1 MSKYNIVMRQKN
13 QSSTYDDLYPESL
26 DTQIKISKDT
36 TGLTSQNVSQ
46 ALMELN
52 NKIGESGGGDY
63 LPLTGGN
70 IRGNVNIEGNFGFL
84 KNSEATATEP
94 KIAFELNGSHINVT
108 NSGTKF
114 VLQSDYANY
123 PLAAISKRSGNG
135 SNSIT
140 IPTSFKADFLIYY
153 ADSGGLTEG
162 VFMYSISKGIYSITL
177 SNEQINGSNLNIS
190 ATSSQIKIT
199 FNSVGEFSADR
210 FNSGLTKY
218 CVYYIGAS

>member
-1 MSKYNIVMRQKN
+1 MSKYNITMKQK
-13 QSSTYDDLYPESL
+13 SDSDYDELYPESL
-26 DTQIKISKDT
+26 DTQIKLSKDT
-36 TGLTSQNVSQ
+36 TGFTGTNVSQ
-46 ALMELN
+46 VLMELN

-70 IRGNVNIEGNFGFL
+70 IRGNVNIEGSLGFL
-84 KNSEATATEP
+84 KAEATEP
-94 KIAFELNGSHINVT
+94 KIKLELNGAHINVT
-108 NSGTKF
+108 NSGSEF
-114 VLQSDYANY
+114 VLQSGYVNY
-123 PLAAISKRSGNG
+123 PLVAISKRSGNG

-177 SNEQINGSNLNIS
+177 GNEQINGSNLNIS

-199 FNSVGEFSADR
+199 FNSVGEFSANR
-210 FNSGLTKY
+210 FNSGLTEY
-218 CVYYIGAS
+218 CVYIVGVS

>member
-1 MSKYNIVMRQKN
+1 MSKYNITMKQKN

-36 TGLTSQNVSQ
+36 TGLTSQTVSQ

-52 NKIGESGGGDY
+52 NKIGESGGDY

-70 IRGNVNIEGNFGFL
+70 IRGNVNIEGDFGFL
-84 KNSEATATEP
+84 VNSEATEP
-94 KIAFELNGSHINVT
+94 EIAFKLNGNRLNVA
-108 NSGTKF
+108 NSETAF
-114 VLQSDYANY
+114 VLQSNYVNY
-123 PLAAISKRSGNG
+123 PLAAIYKRSGNG

-153 ADSGGLTEG
+153 ADSGGLVEG

-177 SNEQINGSNLNIS
+177 GNEQIHGSNLNIR

-199 FNSVGEFSADR
+199 FNSRGEFSAER
-210 FNSGLTKY
+210 FNSGLTEY
-218 CVYYIGAS
+218 CVYYIGVS

>member
-1 MSKYNIVMRQKN
+1 MSKYNITMKQKN
-13 QSSTYDDLYPESL
+13 DSDYDELYPESL
-26 DTQIKISKDT
+26 DTQIKLSKDT
-36 TGLTSQNVSQ
+36 TGFTGTNVSEV
-46 ALMELN
+46 LMELN
-52 NKIGESGGGDY
+52 SKIGESGGGDY

-84 KNSEATATEP
+84 KNSGATEP
-94 KIAFELNGSHINVT
+94 KIAFELNGPHINVT
-108 NSGTKF
+108 NSETEF
-114 VLQSDYANY
+114 VLQSDHVNY
-123 PLAAISKRSGNG
+123 PLVAISKRSGNG

-177 SNEQINGSNLNIS
+177 GNEQINGSNLNIS

-199 FNSVGEFSADR
+199 FNSVGEFTANR
-210 FNSGLTKY
+210 FNSGLGEY
-218 CVYYIGAS
+218 CVYIVGVS

>member
-1 MSKYNIVMRQKN
+1 MSKYNITMKQKSDSDYN
-13 QSSTYDDLYPESL
+13 ELYPESL
-26 DTQIKISKDT
+26 DTQIKLSKDT
-36 TGLTSQNVSQ
+36 TGFTGTNVSQ
-46 ALMELN
+46 VLMELN

-70 IRGNVNIEGNFGFL
+70 IRGNVNIEGSLGFL
-84 KNSEATATEP
+84 KAEATEP
-94 KIAFELNGSHINVT
+94 KIKLELNDAHINVT
-108 NSGTKF
+108 NSGTEF
-114 VLQSDYANY
+114 VLQSGYVNY
-123 PLAAISKRSGNG
+123 PLVAISKRSGNG

-177 SNEQINGSNLNIS
+177 GNEQINGSDLNIR

-199 FNSVGEFSADR
+199 FNSVGEFSANR
-210 FNSGLTKY
+210 FNSGLTEY
-218 CVYYIGAS
+218 CVYIVGVS

>member
-1 MSKYNIVMRQKN
+1 MSKYNITMKQKSDSDYN
-13 QSSTYDDLYPESL
+13 ELYPESL
-26 DTQIKISKDT
+26 DTQIKLSKDT
-36 TGLTSQNVSQ
+36 TGFTGTNVSQ
-46 ALMELN
+46 VLMELN

-70 IRGNVNIEGNFGFL
+70 IRGNVNIEGSLGFL
-84 KNSEATATEP
+84 KAEATEP
-94 KIAFELNGSHINVT
+94 KIKLELNGAHINVT
-108 NSGTKF
+108 NSGTEF
-114 VLQSDYANY
+114 VLQSGYVNY
-123 PLAAISKRSGNG
+123 PLVAISKRSGNG

-153 ADSGGLTEG
+153 ADAGGLAEG

-177 SNEQINGSNLNIS
+177 GNEQIHGSNLNIS

-199 FNSVGEFSADR
+199 FDSVGEFSANR

-218 CVYYIGAS
+218 CVYIVGVS

>member
-1 MSKYNIVMRQKN
+1 MSKYNITMKQKSDSGYN
-13 QSSTYDDLYPESL
+13 ELYPESL
-26 DTQIKISKDT
+26 DTQIKLSKDT
-36 TGLTSQNVSQ
+36 TGFTGTNVSQ
-46 ALMELN
+46 VLMELN

-84 KNSEATATEP
+84 KNSDATEP
-94 KIAFELNGSHINVT
+94 KIAFELNGTHINVT
-108 NSGTKF
+108 NSGTEF
-114 VLQSDYANY
+114 VLQSGYVNY
-123 PLAAISKRSGNG
+123 PLVAISKRSGNG

-177 SNEQINGSNLNIS
+177 GNEQINGSNLNIN
-190 ATSSQIKIT
+190 ATSSRIKIT
-199 FNSVGEFSADR
+199 FNSVGEFSANR
-210 FNSGLTKY
+210 FNSGLVEY
-218 CVYYIGAS
+218 CVYIVGVS

>member
-52 NKIGESGGGDY
+52 NKIGESGGDY

-84 KNSEATATEP
+84 KNSDATEP
-94 KIAFELNGSHINVT
+94 KIAFELNGSHINIAS
-108 NSGTKF
+108 SGTEF
-114 VLQSDYANY
+114 VLQSGYVNY
-123 PLAAISKRSGNG
+123 PLVGISKRSGNG

-153 ADSGGLTEG
+153 ADCGGLSEG
-162 VFMYSISKGIYSITL
+162 VFMYSISKEIYSITL
-177 SNEQINGSNLNIS
+177 GNEQINGSSLNIS
-190 ATSSQIKIT
+190 ATSAQIKIA
-199 FNSVGEFSADR
+199 FNSVGEFTANR
-210 FNSGLTKY
+210 FNSGLVEY
-218 CVYYIGAS
+218 CVYYIGAL

>member
-52 NKIGESGGGDY
+52 NKIGESGGDY

-84 KNSEATATEP
+84 ENSGATEP
-94 KIAFELNGSHINVT
+94 KIAFELNGAHINVT

-114 VLQSDYANY
+114 VLQSGYVNY
-123 PLAAISKRSGNG
+123 PLVAISKRSGNG

-153 ADSGGLTEG
+153 ADSGGLSEG
-162 VFMYSISKGIYSITL
+162 VFMYSISKDIYSITL
-177 SNEQINGSNLNIS
+177 GNGQINGSNLNIS

-199 FNSVGEFSADR
+199 FDSVGEFSAKR
-210 FNSGLTKY
+210 FNSGLVEY
-218 CVYYIGAS
+218 CVCIVGVS

>member
-1 MSKYNIVMRQKN
+1 MSKYNITMKQK
-13 QSSTYDDLYPESL
+13 SDSDYDELYPESL
-26 DTQIKISKDT
+26 DTQIKLSKDT
-36 TGLTSQNVSQ
+36 TGFTGTNVSQ
-46 ALMELN
+46 VLMELN

-70 IRGNVNIEGNFGFL
+70 IRGNVNIEGSLGFL
-84 KNSEATATEP
+84 KAEATEP
-94 KIAFELNGSHINVT
+94 NIKLELNGAHINVT
-108 NSGTKF
+108 NSGTEF
-114 VLQSDYANY
+114 VLQSGYVNY
-123 PLAAISKRSGNG
+123 PLVAISKRSGNG

-153 ADSGGLTEG
+153 ADSGGLVEG

-177 SNEQINGSNLNIS
+177 GNEQINGSDLNIS

-210 FNSGLTKY
+210 FNSGLTEY
-218 CVYYIGAS
+218 CVYIVGVS

>member
-1 MSKYNIVMRQKN
+1 MN
-13 QSSTYDDLYPESL
+13 L
-26 DTQIKISKDT
+26 
-36 TGLTSQNVSQ
+36 
-46 ALMELN
+46 
-52 NKIGESGGGDY
+52 GGGDY

-84 KNSEATATEP
+84 KNSGATKPE
-94 KIAFELNGSHINVT
+94 IAFELNGSRINVT
-108 NSGTKF
+108 NSGTTF
-114 VLQSDYANY
+114 VLQSNYTNY

-153 ADSGGLTEG
+153 SDCGGLTEG

-177 SNEQINGSNLNIS
+177 GNAQINGSNLNIS

-199 FNSVGEFSADR
+199 FDSVGEFSANR
-210 FNSGLTKY
+210 FNSGLGKY

>member
-52 NKIGESGGGDY
+52 NKIGESGGDY

-84 KNSEATATEP
+84 KNSNATEP
-94 KIAFELNGSHINVT
+94 KIAFELNETHINVT

-114 VLQSDYANY
+114 VLQSDHVNY
-123 PLAAISKRSGNG
+123 PLVAISKRSGNG

-153 ADSGGLTEG
+153 ADSGGLSEG
-162 VFMYSISKGIYSITL
+162 AFMYSISKEIYSITL
-177 SNEQINGSNLNIS
+177 GNEQINGSNLNIS
-190 ATSSQIKIT
+190 ATSSQIKII
-199 FNSVGEFSADR
+199 FNSVGEFTANR
-210 FNSGLTKY
+210 FNSGLVEY
-218 CVYYIGAS
+218 CVYIVGVS

>member
-1 MSKYNIVMRQKN
+1 MSKYNITIKQK
-13 QSSTYDDLYPESL
+13 SDSDYDELYPESL
-26 DTQIKISKDT
+26 DTQIKLSKDT
-36 TGLTSQNVSQ
+36 TGFTGTNVSQ
-46 ALMELN
+46 VLMELN

-70 IRGNVNIEGNFGFL
+70 IRGNVNIEGSLGFL
-84 KNSEATATEP
+84 KAEATEP
-94 KIAFELNGSHINVT
+94 KIKLELNGAHINVT
-108 NSGTKF
+108 NSETEF
-114 VLQSDYANY
+114 VLQSGYVNY
-123 PLAAISKRSGNG
+123 PLVAISERSGNG

-177 SNEQINGSNLNIS
+177 GDKQIHGSNLNIS

-199 FNSVGEFSADR
+199 FNSVGEFSANR
-210 FNSGLTKY
+210 FNSGLAKY
-218 CVYYIGAS
+218 CVYIVGVS

>member
-1 MSKYNIVMRQKN
+1 MSKYNITMKQKSDSDYN
-13 QSSTYDDLYPESL
+13 ELYPESL
-26 DTQIKISKDT
+26 DTQIKLSKDT
-36 TGLTSQNVSQ
+36 TGFTGTNVSQ
-46 ALMELN
+46 VLMELN

-84 KNSEATATEP
+84 RNSDATEP
-94 KIAFELNGSHINVT
+94 EIAFELNGAHINVT
-108 NSGTKF
+108 NSGSNF
-114 VLQSDYANY
+114 VLQSDYVNY
-123 PLAAISKRSGNG
+123 PLVAISKRSGNG

-162 VFMYSISKGIYSITL
+162 VFMYSISKKIYNITL
-177 SNEQINGSNLNIS
+177 GNEQINGSDLDIS

-199 FNSVGEFSADR
+199 FNSMGEFSADR
-210 FNSGLTKY
+210 FNSGLVEY
-218 CVYYIGAS
+218 CVYIVGVS

>member
-52 NKIGESGGGDY
+52 NKIGESGGDY

-84 KNSEATATEP
+84 KNSAATEP
-94 KIAFELNGSHINVT
+94 EIAFKLNGSHINVT
-108 NSGTKF
+108 NSGTEF
-114 VLQSDYANY
+114 VLQSGNVNY

-153 ADSGGLTEG
+153 ADAGGLTEG
-162 VFMYSISKGIYSITL
+162 VFMYSISKGIYTIIL
-177 SNEQINGSNLNIS
+177 GNEQLSGRNLNIN
-190 ATSSQIKIT
+190 ATSSRIKIN
-199 FNSVGEFSADR
+199 FDSIGEFSANR
-210 FNSGLTKY
+210 FNSGLAEY
-218 CVYYIGAS
+218 CVYYIGVL

>member
-1 MSKYNIVMRQKN
+1 MSKYNITMKRKN
-13 QSSTYDDLYPESL
+13 DSDYDELYPESL
-26 DTQIKISKDT
+26 DTQIKLSKDT
-36 TGLTSQNVSQ
+36 TGFTGTNVSQ
-46 ALMELN
+46 VLMELN

-84 KNSEATATEP
+84 KNSNATEP
-94 KIAFELNGSHINVT
+94 KIAFELNGAHINVT
-108 NSGTKF
+108 NGGSNF
-114 VLQSDYANY
+114 VLQSGYVNY
-123 PLAAISKRSGNG
+123 PLVAISKRSGNG
-135 SNSIT
+135 SDSIT

-177 SNEQINGSNLNIS
+177 GNEQINGSNLSIS

-199 FNSVGEFSADR
+199 FNAVGEFSANR
-210 FNSGLTKY
+210 FNSGLTEY
-218 CVYYIGAS
+218 CVYIVGVS

>member
-36 TGLTSQNVSQ
+36 TGLTSQTVSQ

-52 NKIGESGGGDY
+52 NKIGESGGDY

-84 KNSEATATEP
+84 KNSEATEP
-94 KIAFELNGSHINVT
+94 KIAFELNGPHINVT
-108 NSGTKF
+108 NTGTEF
-114 VLQSDYANY
+114 VLQSGYVNY
-123 PLAAISKRSGNG
+123 PLVSISKRLGNG

-153 ADSGGLTEG
+153 ANSGGLTEG
-162 VFMYSISKGIYSITL
+162 VFMYSISKKIYSITL
-177 SNEQINGSNLNIS
+177 GNEQINGSNLNIS

-210 FNSGLTKY
+210 FNSGLAEY
-218 CVYYIGAS
+218 CVYYMGAS